1 MERNIVRKKKLPI
14 GIERFEKIR
23 TEGFYYV
30 DKTGFIRELLDNWG
44 EVNLFTRPRRFGK
57 SLNMDMLKTFFE
69 IGCRAELFDGLE
81 IAEET
86 ALCEAYMGQFP
97 VISVSLKGVNAHD
110 FSMARELFCSLI
122 GTEAMRFQFLLDSER
137 LTEREKMQYEQLVTI
152 DRTGRTVFDMSD
164 AALTGSLKTLS
175 LLLQKHYGKK
185 VIILIDEYDVPLAKA
200 SENGYYDQMVML
212 IRNMFEQAL
221 KTNGSLQFAVLTGC
235 LRVAKESIFTGL
247 NNPKIYSI
255 TDVKFAEHYGF
266 TDGEVRSLL
275 EYYGVLDAYELTK
288 EWYDGYRFGN
298 LEVYCPWDVICYCD
312 KLRADKDARPQN
324 FWSNTSS
331 NDVVRHFIERMDK
344 GVTKSELE
352 RLVAGETVE
361 KEIHQ
366 ELTYNRLYDSMEHIW
381 SLLFV
386 TGYLTQRGRAEGD
399 RYDLA
404 IPNREI
410 RKIYTDQIMTLFKK
424 DVEHD
429 GEALQSFCEALEK
442 GDAEGVERQFC
453 AYLEKTVSIRDTF
466 VRKAVKENFYHG
478 ILLGILGFKGNWYV
492 SSNRQCGDGY
502 SDIQIR
508 IDDRDMGIV
517 IEVKYA
523 HRGNL
528 EAECQSALE
537 QIDRNGYTKELQEE
551 GIEHILKYGIA
562 CFKSKCRVLAEPL
575 SETAGFLAGTAGNRP
590 EVIPIPEKNT
600 YLKKEDKGGN

>member
-1 MERNIVRKKKLPI
+1 MEKNIVRKKKLPI

-97 VISVSLKGVNAHD
+97 VISVSLKSVNAHD

-221 KTNGSLQFAVLTGC
+221 KTNGSLQFAVLAGC

-247 NNPKIYSI
+247 NNLQIFSV
-255 TDVKFAEHYGF
+255 TDTQFAGSFGF
-266 TDGEVRSLL
+266 TDKEVTALL
-275 EYYGVLDAYELTK
+275 EYYEMSYAYDLVK
-288 EWYDGYRFGN
+288 EWYDGYRFG
-298 LEVYCPWDVICYCD
+298 EMEIYCPWDVICYCQ
-312 KLRADKDARPQN
+312 KLRVDRRAKPQN

-366 ELTYNRLYDSMEHIW
+366 ELTCNRLYDSVEHIW
-381 SLLFV
+381 SLLFI

-429 GEALQSFCEALEK
+429 GETLQSFCEALEK

-466 VRKAVKENFYHG
+466 VRK
-478 ILLGILGFKGNWYV
+478 
-492 SSNRQCGDGY
+492 
-502 SDIQIR
+502 
-508 IDDRDMGIV
+508 
-517 IEVKYA
+517 
-523 HRGNL
+523 
-528 EAECQSALE
+528 
-537 QIDRNGYTKELQEE
+537 
-551 GIEHILKYGIA
+551 
-562 CFKSKCRVLAEPL
+562 
-575 SETAGFLAGTAGNRP
+575 LAGTTGNRP
-590 EVIPIPEKNT
+590 EVIPISEKNT

>member
-57 SLNMDMLKTFFE
+57 SLNMDMLKAFFE

-122 GTEAMRFQFLLDSER
+122 ETEAMRFQFLLDSER

-152 DRTGRTVFDMSD
+152 DRTGFVMSD

-221 KTNGSLQFAVLTGC
+221 KTNGSLQFAVLAGC

-247 NNPKIYSI
+247 NNPQIFSV
-255 TDVKFAEHYGF
+255 TDTQFAGSFGF
-266 TDGEVRSLL
+266 TDKEVTALL
-275 EYYGVLDAYELTK
+275 EYYEMSYAYDLVK
-288 EWYDGYRFGN
+288 EWYDGYRFG
-298 LEVYCPWDVICYCD
+298 EMEIYCPWDVICYCD

-366 ELTYNRLYDSMEHIW
+366 ELTCNRLYDSVEHIW

-410 RKIYTDQIMTLFKK
+410 RKIYTGQIMILFKK

-466 VRKAVKENFYHG
+466 VRK
-478 ILLGILGFKGNWYV
+478 
-492 SSNRQCGDGY
+492 
-502 SDIQIR
+502 
-508 IDDRDMGIV
+508 
-517 IEVKYA
+517 
-523 HRGNL
+523 
-528 EAECQSALE
+528 
-537 QIDRNGYTKELQEE
+537 
-551 GIEHILKYGIA
+551 
-562 CFKSKCRVLAEPL
+562 
-575 SETAGFLAGTAGNRP
+575 LAGTAGNRP
-590 EVIPIPEKNT
+590 EVIPISEKNT